1 MDGISRQPMDAVF
14 RQASEG
20 WLDPAAQFRITG
32 NEITWVKGGDF
43 RTIRAGGDLFFHQVP
58 HGGTVAHCH
67 DFAEIVLINSG
78 GLVHKVNHDRQ
89 KLVAGDL
96 VFMRPDDTH
105 AFLPDDSFDKVEL
118 VLLDFDLELFL
129 SLSTYLEN
137 DVFLQQ
143 LTAPVL
149 PPKFKLDPAMAGTL
163 YTRLLKLNS
172 PAISPVLRKI
182 KVKILLGELYSRF
195 FIDDSNLLSES
206 QVPDWLENLCA
217 EMRQKENF
225 RGGVERMRKL
235 ACRTP
240 GHLCKCFQKYLR
252 RTPTD
257 FVNELRLSHAACLLV
272 DSHKQI
278 MDIADELN
286 FQSLS
291 HFYHAFKKYYGMP
304 PLAYRKLHVGARS
317 F

>member
-1 MDGISRQPMDAVF
+1 MDGISRQSTDAVF
-14 RQASEG
+14 RQASDG

-32 NEITWVKGGDF
+32 NEITWMKGRDF
-43 RTIRAGGDLFFHQVP
+43 HTIRTGGDLFFHQVP
-58 HGGTVAHCH
+58 RAGSMPHCH

-78 GLVHKVNHDRQ
+78 ALIHKVNHDRQ

-96 VFMRPDDTH
+96 VFMRPDDIH
-105 AFLPDDSFDKVEL
+105 AFLPDDNFEKVEL

-137 DVFLQQ
+137 DAFLQQ

-149 PPKFKLDPAMAGTL
+149 PPMFKLDPVKAGTL
-163 YTRLLKLNS
+163 YARLLKLNS

-225 RGGVERMRKL
+225 MGGVERMRKL

-257 FVNELRLSHAACLLV
+257 FVNELRLNHAACLLV

-291 HFYHAFKKYYGMP
+291 HFYYAFRKYYGMT
-304 PLAYRKLHVGARS
+304 PLAYRRLHVGARS